1 MRELLGVWLWHP
13 AQPAYCPNRPRT
25 PTCTPTPL
33 LSPVFEERIQ
43 DFDEGAR
50 LGFIEGLPSVQGL
63 CTADVLLAEF
73 VHGLLPMV
81 PDALDNYPRIAAL
94 HQQIIAMPSVAAY
107 LASDKR
113 FPFPTEGEICDAY
126 VANVNKVLHGR

>member
-1 MRELLGVWLWHP
+1 MTACLAESGYYP
-13 AQPAYCPNRPRT
+13 TTPSCPNRSS
-25 PTCTPTPL
+25 TPL
-33 LSPVFEERIQ
+33 PSALCPLPVFEEKIK
-43 DFDEGAR
+43 DFDNGAR
-50 LGFIEGLPSVQGL
+50 LGFIEGLPSVGGL

-113 FPFPTEGEICDAY
+113 FPFPTEGEVCDAY